1 LSAARELLAT
11 TRLELGATDAALRA
25 HPYLEALEAGRV
37 PERSLAS
44 FVGEQYTILTSDRRS
59 FASLAARFP
68 APPAGDLFLELAGGE
83 GEAIARLLALSAH
96 LGLDEGALGDY
107 EPEAG
112 AHAYTAYV
120 AWLALNGS
128 RADVALAFLANLAA
142 WSESCARMGRAL
154 RGEYGLPDVAV
165 GFFDYFAEPPPGFEE
180 QALQAVEAG
189 LEAGDAPGRARR
201 AARLLQAYELLFW
214 DTLDGGLQR

>member
-11 TRLELGATDAALRA
+11 TRRELGAIEAALRA

-37 PERSLAS
+37 SESSLAS
-44 FVGEQYTILTSDRRS
+44 FAGEQYTILTSDRRS

-68 APPAGDLFLELAGGE
+68 VPPAGDLFLELAAGE
-83 GEAIARLLALSAH
+83 GEAIARLLPFSAH
-96 LGLDEGALGDY
+96 LGLDEGALRAY
-107 EPEAG
+107 EPEPG

-142 WSESCARMGRAL
+142 WGESCARMGRAL
-154 RGEYGLPDVAV
+154 RGEYGLPDAAA
-165 GFFDYFAEPPPGFEE
+165 GFFDFFAEPLPGFEE
-180 QALQAVEAG
+180 RALQVVEAG
-189 LEAGDAPGRARR
+189 LRAGDAPARARR